1 VDEFLQK
8 NTFSKTQTGFI
19 KKLFQEART
28 NNFEIILEYGKTS
41 A

>member
-1 VDEFLQK
+1 MDEFLLK
-8 NTFSKTQTGFI
+8 NTFSKAQTGFV

-28 NNFEIILEYGKTS
+28 NNFEIVLEHGET